1 MEEDQEGA
9 KQDAKQGWGLPAIGI
24 PSEILWNPL
33 FSNTEKVLYGFLKNL
48 SSQPEGC
55 FATNLYLGNLVG
67 VTKNSTSRMI
77 CRLKTAGYIDV
88 TETEENGY
96 KKRVIKICE
105 DLKKYNPL
113 IKLIYPKIK
122 KRESWYKEEEVL
134 GLSEKITGLSRGS
147 IPLIMEEY
155 TPHHGGVYP
164 SPWRMTNEYN
174 NKEKNINEEFKCSS
188 KEEQQDFDKSDASNN
203 SDLSL
208 VTDSVAHKN
217 KQVEI
222 KENNTV
228 DLNKK
233 VPRKLKQPVVKEKP
247 KPVVSKEIENLI
259 IFWNGLNIVTHRP
272 NTKTYYEIANCL
284 SKLMTGNFFDKNGP
298 FVKYSNKKFTSQEIT
313 ETMTRFALAATN
325 FNYLPISDYKKI
337 LKKTGIIHFLH
348 NPFGKQEKSLFLEYF
363 ENPPQLLKEE
373 TRLTTDDDPDTTR
386 IIKSFWVK
394 KVLGGIEPV
403 SWSNQDE
410 NNFRRAGKSLTKF
423 IKSNIKRIT
432 TEFGLGGDDI
442 KAKRDRVELLFESI
456 LDDINDDT
464 SKLTTGWLCSSMTWN
479 TRFPKYL
486 FAQGIIEEE

>member
-1 MEEDQEGA
+1 MEEIK
-9 KQDAKQGWGLPAIGI
+9 KQRERNRSHFWGDKQVYR
-24 PSEILWNPL
+24 
-33 FSNTEKVLYGFLKNL
+33 FFR
-48 SSQPEGC
+48 
-55 FATNLYLGNLVG
+55 
-67 VTKNSTSRMI
+67 KNSDKQTYHKFFSVY
-77 CRLKTAGYIDV
+77 TALCIIDSDF
-88 TETEENGY
+88 
-96 KKRVIKICE
+96 CE
-105 DLKKYNPL
+105 YRNDLKKGIANLTKTCATYAG
-113 IKLIYPKIK
+113 ID
-122 KRESWYKEEEVL
+122 
-134 GLSEKITGLSRGS
+134 
-147 IPLIMEEY
+147 
-155 TPHHGGVYP
+155 
-164 SPWRMTNEYN
+164 
-174 NKEKNINEEFKCSS
+174 KNIVSVCLQVLRAIGLIDYGPKRNENGTIFSSYLTILEFNEESTKFRCNGIQLERNSVEAERFKNNILYILYNTFKNSS
-188 KEEQQDFDKSDASNN
+188 KEEKQSLNCFINKTKTDFDKSDAGNDFN
-203 SDLSL
+203 SSL
-208 VTDSVAHKN
+208 ATNSVAHKN
-217 KQVEI
+217 NQIEI

-272 NTKTYYEIANCL
+272 NTKTYYEIASCL
-284 SKLMTGNFFDKNGP
+284 SKLMAGNFFDKNGP
-298 FVKYSNKKFTSQEIT
+298 FVKYSDKKFTSQEIT

-325 FNYLPISDYKKI
+325 FNYLPVSDYKKI

-373 TRLTTDDDPDTTR
+373 TRLTTDDDPETTR

-394 KVLGGIEPV
+394 KVLGGIKPV

-442 KAKRDRVELLFESI
+442 KAKRDRVELLFEAI

-479 TRFPKYL
+479 ARFPKYL